1 MAKLEVPVV
10 LIPAMLPDMPVRFE
24 PSIAGRVPVK
34 FAAGKLVSDAPEPT
48 ESCCY
53 YRSRYG
59 HTCIS
64 CLKLFITTI
73 VKFNFII
80 TSFRN

>member
-34 FAAGKLVSDAPEPT
+34 FAAGKLVSDAPEP
-48 ESCCY
+48 EKVVADKVPEE
-53 YRSRYG
+53 
-59 HTCIS
+59 
-64 CLKLFITTI
+64 LKFSLYEPPVYIL
-73 VKFNFII
+73 KPPLPPE
-80 TSFRN
+80 

>member
-34 FAAGKLVSDAPEPT
+34 FAAGKFVSDAPEPLNVVAVKVP
-48 ESCCY
+48 EEF
-53 YRSRYG
+53 
-59 HTCIS
+59 
-64 CLKLFITTI
+64 KL
-73 VKFNFII
+73 
-80 TSFRN
+80 SL